1 MSMKIKIVLMAL
13 LLGSTSAFG
22 LDYLTDGEV
31 ISSDISDS
39 WVKIGVNPQ
48 TANPPY
54 PTVNVYV
61 DRGVSITASS
71 YLMIYENNSIT
82 FRGGNTVNGGTVSV
96 RKNSALYAEDTI
108 FNINQITFMEDG
120 SNSVLKNC
128 TFNVG
133 TFTIRTECSSGSLV
147 LDNTKI
153 TAGNWS
159 GNAGVTKPYDGL
171 FNITLKNG
179 STLDITDAPSYGFNG
194 GANFHLEGGSSLTAN
209 SSIASGSDIFVGSGC
224 SFNIDGELE
233 TTKTITVASDATI
246 GASSI
251 SFEKLQ
257 ISFSKD
263 FSSGSDENLNL
274 ADIFGENAGV
284 VAAALES
291 GKEFTVIDANGNEY
305 EAEFDEIGGSVI
317 HIGGQI
323 PEPSTYAAI
332 FGALALAL
340 VAYRRRR

>member
-1 MSMKIKIVLMAL
+1 MSMKTKIVLMAL
-13 LLGSTSAFG
+13 LLGPASAFG
-22 LDYLTDGEV
+22 VDYLTDGEV

-48 TANPPY
+48 TAKPPY

-61 DRGVSITASS
+61 DKGVSITASS
-71 YLMIYENNSIT
+71 YLMIYDNNSIT

-96 RKNSALYAEDTI
+96 RKNSALYAENTA
-108 FNINQITFMEDG
+108 FNIDQITFMDGG

-128 TFNVG
+128 TFNVEK
-133 TFTIRTECSSGSLV
+133 FSIMTEDSGSLV

-153 TAGNWS
+153 TTGAWFG
-159 GNAGVTKPYDGL
+159 GTQVHDGL

-179 STLDITDAPSYGFNG
+179 SMLEITAAPDYGFNG

-233 TTKTITVASDATI
+233 TTKTITVASDAKI
-246 GASSI
+246 DASSI

-263 FSSGSDENLNL
+263 LSSGSEESLDL
-274 ADIFGENAGV
+274 ADIFGESEDI
-284 VAAALES
+284 VAAALGS

-305 EAEFDEIGGSVI
+305 EAKFDETGGSV

-332 FGALALAL
+332 FGALTLAFA
-340 VAYRRRR
+340 AYRRRK

>member
-1 MSMKIKIVLMAL
+1 MKTKIVLMAL
-13 LLGSTSAFG
+13 LLGPASAFG
-22 LDYLTDGEV
+22 VDYLTDGEV

-48 TANPPY
+48 TAKPPY
-54 PTVNVYV
+54 PIVNVNV
-61 DRGVSITASS
+61 AEGVSITASS
-71 YLMIYENNSIT
+71 YLMIYDNNSIT

-108 FNINQITFMEDG
+108 FNIDQITFMDG
-120 SNSVLKNC
+120 GSKSVLKNC
-128 TFNVG
+128 TFNVEE
-133 TFTIRTECSSGSLV
+133 FTIMTQDSGSLV

-153 TAGNWS
+153 TTSDWFG
-159 GNAGVTKPYDGL
+159 GTQVHDGL

-179 STLDITDAPSYGFNG
+179 STLEITDASRYVNV

-209 SSIASGSDIFVGSGC
+209 SRIASGSDIFVGSGC

-233 TTKTITVASDATI
+233 TTKTITVASDAKI
-246 GASSI
+246 DASSI

-263 FSSGSDENLNL
+263 LSSGSDENLDL
-274 ADIFGENAGV
+274 AAIFGESEDI
-284 VAAALES
+284 VAAALGS

-305 EAEFDEIGGSVI
+305 EAKFNETGGSV

-332 FGALALAL
+332 FGALTLAFA
-340 VAYRRRR
+340 AYRRRK

>member
-1 MSMKIKIVLMAL
+1 MKTKIVLMAL
-13 LLGSTSAFG
+13 LLGSASAFG

-31 ISSDISDS
+31 IRDDISDS

-48 TANPPY
+48 TAKPPY

-82 FRGGNTVNGGTVSV
+82 FRGENTVNGGTVSV
-96 RKNSALYAEDTI
+96 RENSALYAEDTT
-108 FNINQITFMEDG
+108 FNINEITFMDDG
-120 SNSVLKNC
+120 SKSVLKNC
-128 TFNVG
+128 TLNVKE
-133 TFTIRTECSSGSLV
+133 FTIRAEDSGSLV

-153 TAGNWS
+153 MAGDWS
-159 GNAGVTKPYDGL
+159 GHPGGAGLYDGL

-179 STLDITDAPSYGFNG
+179 SMLDITNAPSYGFNA

-246 GASSI
+246 DASSI
-251 SFEKLQ
+251 SFEKL
-257 ISFSKD
+257 IVNFAED
-263 FSSGSDENLNL
+263 FAEGDSASVDLNS
-274 ADIFGENAGV
+274 IFGDSTTV
-284 VAAALES
+284 VLSALNDEKKFS
-291 GKEFTVIDANGNEY
+291 VSDSHSEWNLDSVTFGDDGNVS
-305 EAEFDEIGGSVI
+305 FVVGSQVV
-317 HIGGQI
+317 
-323 PEPSTYAAI
+323 PEPATYAAI
-332 FGALALAL
+332 FGALALAFA
-340 VAYRRRR
+340 AYRRRK

>member
-1 MSMKIKIVLMAL
+1 MAL
-13 LLGSTSAFG
+13 LLGSASAFG

-31 ISSDISDS
+31 IRDDISDS

-48 TANPPY
+48 TAKPPY

-82 FRGGNTVNGGTVSV
+82 FRGGNTVYGGTVSV
-96 RKNSALYAEDTI
+96 RKNSALYAEDTT
-108 FNINQITFMEDG
+108 FNINEITFMDDG

-128 TFNVG
+128 TFNVKE
-133 TFTIRTECSSGSLV
+133 FTIMTEDSGSLV

-153 TAGNWS
+153 TAGDWF
-159 GNAGVTKPYDGL
+159 GGTQLHDGL

-179 STLDITDAPSYGFNG
+179 SMLDITNAPSYGFNA

-209 SSIASGSDIFVGSGC
+209 SKIASGSNIFVGSGC

-246 GASSI
+246 DASSI

-257 ISFSKD
+257 VSFSKD
-263 FSSGSDENLNL
+263 LSEGSDENFNF
-274 ADIFGENAGV
+274 ADIFGENAGIV
-284 VAAALES
+284 LSALEG

-305 EAEFDEIGGSVI
+305 AAEFDETGGGVI

-332 FGALALAL
+332 FGALALAFA
-340 VAYRRRR
+340 AYRRRK

>member
-1 MSMKIKIVLMAL
+1 MLMKTKIVLMAL
-13 LLGSTSAFG
+13 LLGSASAFG
-22 LDYLTDGEV
+22 LDYLTYGEV

-48 TANPPY
+48 TAKPPY

-61 DRGVSITASS
+61 DKGVSITASS

-96 RKNSALYAEDTI
+96 RENSALYAEDTI
-108 FNINQITFMEDG
+108 FNINQITFMGDG

-128 TFNVG
+128 TFNVNK
-133 TFTIRTECSSGSLV
+133 FTIMAENSGSLV

-153 TAGNWS
+153 TAGAWAGHS
-159 GNAGVTKPYDGL
+159 GTVKPYDGL

-179 STLDITDAPSYGFNG
+179 STLNITDAPSYGFNG

-209 SSIASGSDIFVGSGC
+209 SSIASGSDIFVGSAC

-263 FSSGSDENLNL
+263 LSAGSDENLNL

-284 VAAALES
+284 VAGALEG

-305 EAEFDEIGGSVI
+305 AAEFDETGGSVI
-317 HIGGQI
+317 HIGVQI
-323 PEPSTYAAI
+323 PEPSAYAAV
-332 FGALALAL
+332 FGALALAC
-340 VAYRRRR
+340 AMYRRRK

>member
-1 MSMKIKIVLMAL
+1 
-13 LLGSTSAFG
+13 
-22 LDYLTDGEV
+22 
-31 ISSDISDS
+31 
-39 WVKIGVNPQ
+39 
-48 TANPPY
+48 
-54 PTVNVYV
+54 
-61 DRGVSITASS
+61 
-71 YLMIYENNSIT
+71 MIYDNNSIT

-96 RKNSALYAEDTI
+96 RKNSALYAEDTT
-108 FNINQITFMEDG
+108 FNINKITFMDDG

-128 TFNVG
+128 TFNVKE
-133 TFTIRTECSSGSLV
+133 FTIMTEDSGSLV

-153 TAGNWS
+153 TTGDWF
-159 GNAGVTKPYDGL
+159 GGTQLRDGL

-179 STLDITDAPSYGFNG
+179 STLEITDAPDYGFNG

-233 TTKTITVASDATI
+233 TTKTITVASDAKI
-246 GASSI
+246 DASSI

-263 FSSGSDENLNL
+263 LSSGSEESLDL
-274 ADIFGENAGV
+274 ADIFGESEDI
-284 VAAALES
+284 VAAALGS

-305 EAEFDEIGGSVI
+305 EAKFDETGGSV

-332 FGALALAL
+332 FGALTLAFA
-340 VAYRRRR
+340 AYRRRK

>member
-1 MSMKIKIVLMAL
+1 MKTKIVLMAL
-13 LLGSTSAFG
+13 FLGSASAFG

-31 ISSDISDS
+31 IRDDISDS

-48 TANPPY
+48 TAKPPY

-61 DRGVSITASS
+61 DRGVSITASE
-71 YLMIYENNSIT
+71 YLMIYDNNSIT
-82 FRGGNTVNGGTVSV
+82 FRGGNTVNGGIVSV
-96 RKNSALYAEDTI
+96 RKNSALSAEDTT
-108 FNINQITFMEDG
+108 FNINEITFMDDG

-128 TFNVG
+128 TFNVKE
-133 TFTIRTECSSGSLV
+133 FTIMTEDSGSLE
-147 LDNTKI
+147 LDNTEI
-153 TAGNWS
+153 TTSDWFG
-159 GNAGVTKPYDGL
+159 GTQLHDGL

-179 STLDITDAPSYGFNG
+179 STLNITDAPSYGFNS

-246 GASSI
+246 DASSI

-257 ISFSKD
+257 ISFLED
-263 FSSGSDENLNL
+263 LSSGSDVNLNL
-274 ADIFGENAGV
+274 ADIFGENAGI
-284 VAAALES
+284 VASALES

-305 EAEFDEIGGSVI
+305 EAEFDKTGGSVI

-332 FGALALAL
+332 FGALALAFA
-340 VAYRRRR
+340 AYRRRK

>member
-1 MSMKIKIVLMAL
+1 MSMKTKIVLMAL
-13 LLGSTSAFG
+13 LLGPASAFG
-22 LDYLTDGEV
+22 LEYITDGEV

-48 TANPPY
+48 TAKPPY

-61 DRGVSITASS
+61 AEDVSITASS

-96 RKNSALYAEDTI
+96 RKNSALYAEDTT
-108 FNINQITFMEDG
+108 FNINKITFMDDG

-128 TFNVG
+128 TFNVKE
-133 TFTIRTECSSGSLV
+133 FSIMTEDSGSLV

-153 TAGNWS
+153 TTSDWFG
-159 GNAGVTKPYDGL
+159 GTQLHDGL

-179 STLDITDAPSYGFNG
+179 STLNITDAPSYGFKV
-194 GANFHLEGGSSLTAN
+194 GANFHFEGGSSLTAN

-224 SFNIDGELE
+224 SFDINGELE

-246 GASSI
+246 DASSI

-257 ISFSKD
+257 ISFSED
-263 FSSGSDENLNL
+263 LSSGSDVDLDL
-274 ADIFGENAGV
+274 ADIFGENADG

-305 EAEFDEIGGSVI
+305 AAKFDETGESVL
-317 HIGGQI
+317 IGGQI

-332 FGALALAL
+332 FGALTLAFA
-340 VAYRRRR
+340 AYRRRK

>member
-31 ISSDISDS
+31 IRSDISDS

-48 TANPPY
+48 TATPPY

-61 DRGVSITASS
+61 DRGVSITANS

-82 FRGGNTVNGGTVSV
+82 FRGENTVNGGIVSV
-96 RKNSALYAEDTI
+96 RKNSSLYAENTT
-108 FNINQITFMEDG
+108 FNINEITFMDDG

-128 TFNVG
+128 TFNVKE
-133 TFTIRTECSSGSLV
+133 FTIMTEDSGSLV

-153 TAGNWS
+153 TTSVWFG
-159 GNAGVTKPYDGL
+159 GTQVHDGL

-179 STLDITDAPSYGFNG
+179 STLNITDAPSYGFNS
-194 GANFHLEGGSSLTAN
+194 GANFHLEGGSSLKAN

-224 SFNIDGELE
+224 SFNIDGKLK
-233 TTKTITVASDATI
+233 TTKTITVASDAKI
-246 GASSI
+246 DASSI

-257 ISFSKD
+257 VSFSKD
-263 FSSGSDENLNL
+263 LSEGSDENFNF
-274 ADIFGENAGV
+274 ADIFGENAGIV
-284 VAAALES
+284 LSALEG

-305 EAEFDEIGGSVI
+305 EAEFDETGGGVI

-332 FGALALAL
+332 FGALALAV

>member
-1 MSMKIKIVLMAL
+1 
-13 LLGSTSAFG
+13 
-22 LDYLTDGEV
+22 
-31 ISSDISDS
+31 
-39 WVKIGVNPQ
+39 
-48 TANPPY
+48 
-54 PTVNVYV
+54 
-61 DRGVSITASS
+61 
-71 YLMIYENNSIT
+71 MIYDNNSIT

-96 RKNSALYAEDTI
+96 RKNSALYAEDTT
-108 FNINQITFMEDG
+108 FNINEITFMDG
-120 SNSVLKNC
+120 GSDSVLKNC
-128 TFNVG
+128 TLNLKE
-133 TFTIRTECSSGSLV
+133 FTIMTEDSGSLV

-153 TAGNWS
+153 TTSDWFG
-159 GNAGVTKPYDGL
+159 GTLPHDGL

-179 STLDITDAPSYGFNG
+179 STLNITDAPSYGLNG

-233 TTKTITVASDATI
+233 TTKTITVASDAKI
-246 GASSI
+246 DASSI

-263 FSSGSDENLNL
+263 LSSGSDENLNL
-274 ADIFGENAGV
+274 ADIFGENAGI
-284 VAAALES
+284 VADALES

-305 EAEFDEIGGSVI
+305 EAEFDETGGSVI

-332 FGALALAL
+332 FGALALAFA
-340 VAYRRRR
+340 AYRRRK

>member
-1 MSMKIKIVLMAL
+1 MAL
-13 LLGSTSAFG
+13 LLGSASAFG
-22 LDYLTDGEV
+22 LDYLTNGEV

-48 TANPPY
+48 NANPPY

-61 DRGVSITASS
+61 DKGVSITASS
-71 YLMIYENNSIT
+71 FLMIYENNSIT

-128 TFNVG
+128 TFNVKK
-133 TFTIRTECSSGSLV
+133 FTIRAEDSGSLV

-153 TAGNWS
+153 TAGKWS
-159 GNAGVTKPYDGL
+159 GDAGVIKPYDGL

-263 FSSGSDENLNL
+263 LSAGSDENLNL

-284 VAAALES
+284 VAAALEG

-305 EAEFDEIGGSVI
+305 AAEFDETGGSVI
-317 HIGGQI
+317 HIGVQI
-323 PEPSTYAAI
+323 PEPSAYAAV
-332 FGALALAL
+332 FGALALVCAM
-340 VAYRRRR
+340 YRRRK

>member
-1 MSMKIKIVLMAL
+1 MPMKTKIVLMAL
-13 LLGSTSAFG
+13 LLGSASAFG
-22 LDYLTDGEV
+22 LDYTTDGAV
-31 ISSDISDS
+31 ISSDISDA

-71 YLMIYENNSIT
+71 YLMIYDNNSIT
-82 FRGGNTVNGGTVSV
+82 FRGENNVFGDTVSV
-96 RKNSALYAEDTI
+96 RKNSALHAEDTT
-108 FNINQITFMEDG
+108 FNINKITFMDDG

-128 TFNVG
+128 TFNVKE
-133 TFTIRTECSSGSLV
+133 FTIMTEDSGSLV

-153 TAGNWS
+153 TTSDWFG
-159 GNAGVTKPYDGL
+159 GTQLRDGL

-179 STLDITDAPSYGFNG
+179 STLNITDAPSYGFNA

-209 SSIASGSDIFVGSGC
+209 SNIASGSNIFVGSGC

-251 SFEKLQ
+251 SFEKL
-257 ISFSKD
+257 IVNFAEDFVEGEFASVDLNSIFGSSTTVVLAALNDGKVFSVSD
-263 FSSGSDENLNL
+263 SHSEWNLDSVTYGSDGNVS
-274 ADIFGENAGV
+274 FV
-284 VAAALES
+284 VVS
-291 GKEFTVIDANGNEY
+291 QV
-305 EAEFDEIGGSVI
+305 V
-317 HIGGQI
+317 
-323 PEPSTYAAI
+323 PEPATYAAI
-332 FGALALAL
+332 FGALALAFA
-340 VAYRRRR
+340 AYRRRK

>member
-1 MSMKIKIVLMAL
+1 MKTKIVLMAL
-13 LLGSTSAFG
+13 LLGSASAFG

-31 ISSDISDS
+31 ISDDISDS

-48 TANPPY
+48 TAKPPY

-61 DRGVSITASS
+61 DRGVSITANS

-82 FRGGNTVNGGTVSV
+82 FRGENTVYGGTVSV
-96 RKNSALYAEDTI
+96 RKNSALYAEDTT
-108 FNINQITFMEDG
+108 FNINQITFMDYG

-128 TFNVG
+128 TFNVKE
-133 TFTIRTECSSGSLV
+133 FTIMTEDSGSLV

-153 TAGNWS
+153 TTSDWYG
-159 GNAGVTKPYDGL
+159 GIQPHDGL

-179 STLDITDAPSYGFNG
+179 STLNITDAPSYGFNG

-233 TTKTITVASDATI
+233 TTKTITVASDAKI
-246 GASSI
+246 DASSI

-257 ISFSKD
+257 ISFLED
-263 FSSGSDENLNL
+263 LSSGSDVNLNL

-305 EAEFDEIGGSVI
+305 EAEFDETGGSVI

-332 FGALALAL
+332 FGALALAFA
-340 VAYRRRR
+340 VYRRRR

>member
-1 MSMKIKIVLMAL
+1 MKTKIVLMAL
-13 LLGSTSAFG
+13 LLGSASAFG
-22 LDYLTDGEV
+22 VEYWTNGEV

-39 WVKIGVNPQ
+39 WVKIGKNPQ
-48 TANPPY
+48 TDPAPY
-54 PTVNVYV
+54 PIVNVYV
-61 DRGVSITASS
+61 EQGVSITASS

-96 RKNSALYAEDTI
+96 RENSALYAEDTT
-108 FNINQITFMEDG
+108 FNIDQITFMGDG
-120 SNSVLKNC
+120 SNSVLTNC
-128 TFNVG
+128 TFNVEE
-133 TFTIRTECSSGSLV
+133 FTIRAEDSGSLV
-147 LDNTKI
+147 LDNTTI
-153 TAGNWS
+153 TAGAWS
-159 GNAGVTKPYDGL
+159 GHAGVTQPYDGL

-179 STLDITDAPSYGFNG
+179 STLEITAAPDYGFNG

-233 TTKTITVASDATI
+233 TTKTITVASDAKI
-246 GASSI
+246 DASSI

-263 FSSGSDENLNL
+263 LSSGSDVDLDL
-274 ADIFGENAGV
+274 AAIFGESEDI
-284 VAAALES
+284 VAAALGS

-305 EAEFDEIGGSVI
+305 EAEFDETGGSV

-332 FGALALAL
+332 FGALTLAFA
-340 VAYRRRR
+340 AYRRRK

>member
-1 MSMKIKIVLMAL
+1 MAL
-13 LLGSTSAFG
+13 LLGSASAFG

-48 TANPPY
+48 TAKPPY

-61 DRGVSITASS
+61 DRDVKITASS

-128 TFNVG
+128 TFDVG
-133 TFTIRTECSSGSLV
+133 QFTIRAEDSGSLV

-153 TAGNWS
+153 TTSAWS
-159 GNAGVTKPYDGL
+159 GHSGVTQPYDGL

-179 STLDITDAPSYGFNG
+179 STLDITNAPSYGFNA

-209 SSIASGSDIFVGSGC
+209 SSIASGSNIFVGSGC

-246 GASSI
+246 DASSI

-257 ISFSKD
+257 VSFSKD
-263 FSSGSDENLNL
+263 LSEGSDENFNF

-305 EAEFDEIGGSVI
+305 AAEFDETGGGVI

-332 FGALALAL
+332 FGALALAFA
-340 VAYRRRR
+340 AYRRRK